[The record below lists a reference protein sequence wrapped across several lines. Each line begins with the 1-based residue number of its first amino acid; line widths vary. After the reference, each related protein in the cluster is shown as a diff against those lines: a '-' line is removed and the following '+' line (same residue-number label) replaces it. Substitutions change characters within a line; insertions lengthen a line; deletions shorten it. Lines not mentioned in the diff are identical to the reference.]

1 MILETIIADDDEM
14 VVFLHKI
21 AAAESG
27 LCQQP
32 VIAYNGSQA
41 LDFIQKNP
49 EAPFLILLD
58 INMPVM
64 DGWEFLDAVQQ
75 LNMPSVFVVMVTSS
89 VDSRDRKKA
98 LKYAQVIDY
107 FEKPLSVDACV
118 RIKNQVAGLL

>member
-32 VIAYNGSQA
+32 VIAYNGSQV

-49 EAPFLILLD
+49 KAPFLILLD

-107 FEKPLSVDACV
+107 FEKPLSVDACIQ
-118 RIKNQVAGLL
+118 IKNQVAGLL